1 MDQEEKN
8 DLLISLLGIFV
19 RVLDINKLKI
29 FLDAGLDA
37 IEDMVE
43 KSKTPLDDLII
54 LPLCKQIRA
63 VFQIEDND

>member
-1 MDQEEKN
+1 MNQEEKSN
-8 DLLISLLGIFV
+8 LLLSLLGIFV
-19 RVLDINKLKI
+19 KVLDTNKLKI

-37 IEDMVE
+37 IEDMVA
-43 KSKTPLDDLII
+43 KSKTPLDDFIV